1 MSVQFGIDAS
11 SFQGTVDWA
20 RVDASTAFGWEKVS
34 QGSPATVSGGF
45 VNPFWDGPSGNSKQ
59 ALAARAAASG
69 FVPGGYLFVEQ
80 GDGAGQADFFHS
92 KAGDMTGFAIA
103 VDVEPATGSEPT
115 AADAHACVARLR
127 ELYPT
132 HPIVGYLPHFYWGN
146 QSTRFVEVLWAAN
159 YVTGSGSPAELYARV
174 VPGQWAAYGGR
185 FPGLLQFTDAATVPG
200 VSGPVDCSAFRG
212 TVAELRARLLPGS
225 SQLPAEELMQPGF
238 LLNGAG
244 AVTPLAIPNG
254 AKRLRF
260 FSNRP
265 AEVRIDFI
273 NIKEPSISL
282 TLGFDE
288 GAQGT
293 PVHGALAVVVHRL
306 DAGDNDVSYVVT
318 GLAARAGGP
327 PGSRASAPRSRRLA
341 GAGR

>member
-11 SFQGTVDWA
+11 SFQGNVDWA
-20 RVDASTAFGWEKVS
+20 RVDATTTFGWEKVT

-45 VNPFWDGPSGNSKQ
+45 VNPFWDGPSGKSKQ

-80 GDGAGQADFFHS
+80 GDGAGQAGFFHS
-92 KAGDMTGFAIA
+92 QAGDMAGFAIA
-103 VDVEPATGSEPT
+103 VDVEPTTGSEPT

-127 ELYPT
+127 ELYPR

-146 QSTRFVEVLWAAN
+146 QSTRFVDVLWAAN
-159 YVTGSGSPAELYARV
+159 YVSGNGSPARLFAEV
-174 VPGQWAAYGGR
+174 IPSQWAPYGGR
-185 FPGLLQFTDAATVPG
+185 FPALLQFTNAATVPG

-212 TVAELRARLLPGS
+212 TVAELRAKLLPGG
-225 SQLPAEELMQPGF
+225 SQLPAEDLMQPGF

-260 FSNRP
+260 FSNLA
-265 AEVRIDFI
+265 AEVRVDFI
-273 NIKEPSISL
+273 NIKEPTVNL
-282 TLGFDE
+282 KLGYAQ

-293 PVHGALAVVVHRL
+293 PVHGALAVVVHRI
-306 DAGDNDVSYVVT
+306 DAGDNEVSYVVT
-318 GLAARAGGP
+318 GLAAPVAGL
-327 PGSRASAPRSRRLA
+327 PGSRVCASRGVYLA